1 MLNAR
6 RHDLI
11 PLEDLD
17 HSPATA
23 IVAPDSTEGMHEF
36 SRRGEESFDGFLLQR
51 RRGLGQQLD
60 DGWDI
65 GHCIVSE
72 QWIFRC
78 CGGDLPGFSMVAEI
92 FSLG

>member
-1 MLNAR
+1 MNLMLNAR

-11 PLEDLD
+11 PLKDLD

-23 IVAPDSTEGMHEF
+23 IVAPYSTEGMHEF
-36 SRRGEESFDGFLLQR
+36 GCWGEESLNGFLLQR
-51 RRGLGQQLD
+51 RRGLGQELD

-65 GHCIVSE
+65 GHCLVSE

-78 CGGDLPGFSMVAEI
+78 CGNDLPGFSMVAET
-92 FSLG
+92 